1 MRFQW
6 LRDYKEIEGQIEYLK
21 WNLNRS
27 ELELI
32 RWVEGD
38 LVNVKLEKNSRSSNL
53 ENDIEKLKAEIE
65 RLEQNKKEV
74 VQFIETFEGVE
85 NQIIKLKYIDG
96 HTLEEIAEEIGY
108 SASYVRKKHSEIK
121 NLINFITRMPPRDAE
136 PLRDCL

>member
-6 LRDYKEIEGQIEYLK
+6 LKDYKEIEGQIEYLK

-53 ENDIEKLKAEIE
+53 ENDIEKLKSEIE

-74 VQFIETFEGVE
+74 IQFIETFEGVE

-121 NLINFITRMPPRDAE
+121 NLINFINKYEVDLNE
-136 PLRDCL
+136 

>member
-6 LRDYKEIEGQIEYLK
+6 LKDYKEIEGQIEYLK

-74 VQFIETFEGVE
+74 FQFIETFEGVE

-96 HTLEEIAEEIGY
+96 QTLEEIAEEIGY

-121 NLINFITRMPPRDAE
+121 NLINFINKYEVDLNE
-136 PLRDCL
+136 EYL

>member
-6 LRDYKEIEGQIEYLK
+6 LKDYKEIEGQIEYLK

-32 RWVEGD
+32 RWIEGD

-74 VQFIETFEGVE
+74 LQFMDTFEGVE

-108 SASYVRKKHSEIK
+108 STSYIQKKHSEIK
-121 NLINFITRMPPRDAE
+121 NIINFINKYEVDLNEEYT
-136 PLRDCL
+136 

>member
-6 LRDYKEIEGQIEYLK
+6 LKDYKEIEGQIEYLK

-121 NLINFITRMPPRDAE
+121 NLINFINKYEVDLNE
-136 PLRDCL
+136 

>member
-1 MRFQW
+1 MKYQW
-6 LRDYKEIEGQIEYLK
+6 LKDYKQLEQQIEYLK

-32 RWVEGD
+32 RWIEGD

-121 NLINFITRMPPRDAE
+121 NLINFINKYEVDLNEEHP
-136 PLRDCL
+136 

>member
-6 LRDYKEIEGQIEYLK
+6 LKDYKEIEGQIEYLK

-96 HTLEEIAEEIGY
+96 QTLEEIAEEIGY

-121 NLINFITRMPPRDAE
+121 NLINFINKYEVDLNE
-136 PLRDCL
+136 EYL